1 MIIKIKLINMYLKL
15 DLLLEQVSR
24 PVDDVEEEE
33 EAGDKGQ
40 EKLVNSEENKQ
51 NVILNDCLLIRESK
65 LTSKVAIFAFE

>member
-1 MIIKIKLINMYLKL
+1 MIIKLKLINMYLKL

-40 EKLVNSEENKQ
+40 EKLVNSEEKKY
-51 NVILNDCLLIRESK
+51 NVILNDCLLIRKSK
-65 LTSKVAIFAFE
+65 LISKIAIFAFE